1 MSKWTDIRDSITS
14 VLKVDD
20 VTEEVKEKV
29 SQAILDEILPP
40 IEMVVDDFADKLK
53 QQAPSETG
61 CGADEGTGCSGE
73 HSCNSLT
80 LQGRRSPIQ

>member
-29 SQAILDEILPP
+29 SQAILDEILP
-40 IEMVVDDFADKLK
+40 
-53 QQAPSETG
+53 QS
-61 CGADEGTGCSGE
+61 
-73 HSCNSLT
+73 
-80 LQGRRSPIQ
+80 RW